1 MPSAPEEKVMTL
13 DETLLQK
20 LADWRPGEGS
30 QVLSVSHPA
39 SGWSVAL
46 TADGSG
52 PLGCLVWEVT
62 LRRTPPL
69 PGRDAPA
76 LQSWA
81 ERIGRRATGLLEA
94 LKTIEV
100 DANRDE
106 AIVRSEGPA
115 LRGEGIFYYELL
127 LRGTGEVVC
136 RRYRATADGKDR
148 RQQVAFAL
156 THEALAKLARDVT
169 ADK

>member
-1 MPSAPEEKVMTL
+1 MTL

-20 LADWRPGEGS
+20 LADWRPGEGR
-30 QVLSVSHPA
+30 QILSVSHPA

-46 TADGSG
+46 TADGSSQ
-52 PLGCLVWEVT
+52 LGCLVWEVT
-62 LRRTPPL
+62 LRRTQPL
-69 PGRDAPA
+69 PGRDAAA

-81 ERIGRRATGLLEA
+81 ERISRRATGLLEA

-100 DANRDE
+100 DPNRDE
-106 AIVRSEGPA
+106 AIIRSQGPA
-115 LRGEGIFYYELL
+115 RRGEGIFYYELL
-127 LRGTGEVVC
+127 LRGTGEAVC
-136 RRYRATADGKDR
+136 RRYRATAEGKER

-156 THEALAKLARDVT
+156 THEALAKLAHDVT